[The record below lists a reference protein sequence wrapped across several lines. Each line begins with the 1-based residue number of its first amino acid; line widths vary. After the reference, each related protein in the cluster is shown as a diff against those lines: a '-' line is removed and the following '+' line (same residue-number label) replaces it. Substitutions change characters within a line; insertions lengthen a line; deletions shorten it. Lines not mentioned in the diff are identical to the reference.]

1 MTEPVP
7 AEGEASPADPHLAP
21 EPAPTGA
28 EGIAQLAAAAR
39 RVVDTVVHA
48 DPPADA
54 ALLAAKLHA
63 IADEIAGSGRISPPR
78 WDNPEHNRD
87 HNPVTGAANPL
98 APPLTVSADGTGG
111 VVGTATLGFPYQGP
125 PGHVH
130 GGISALLLDHVL
142 GIANAA
148 AGHRAMTAWLRVSYH
163 RPLPL
168 LTECTVRGK
177 RVSSEGRKIRATGTI
192 STGHGTHV
200 SAEGLFV
207 AVRPD
212 LA

>member
-1 MTEPVP
+1 MIEPAP
-7 AEGEASPADPHLAP
+7 AEGEASPADPHLTP
-21 EPAPTGA
+21 DPATA
-28 EGIAQLAAAAR
+28 ESGGIAQLAAAAR

-48 DPPADA
+48 DPPGNA

-63 IADEIAGSGRISPPR
+63 IADEIAGTGRTAPPR

-87 HNPVTGAANPL
+87 HNPVTGTANPI
-98 APPLTVSADGTGG
+98 APPLTVSADGAGG

-142 GIANAA
+142 GIANAG

-177 RVSSEGRKIRATGTI
+177 QVSSEGRKIRATGTI
-192 STGHGTHV
+192 STGEGSHV
-200 SAEGLFV
+200 SAEGLFI
-207 AVRPD
+207 AARQSR
-212 LA
+212 